1 MQGSGVTQS
10 VRFLANETLLLVIS
24 GQSPGEKSIDNTT
37 ALVLRSHKFSCV
49 FFIFIGNIWL
59 FWVFVI
65 CKKQVCCGCTCR
77 RLVDPQHFDNV
88 IHDIILSSI
97 RGQTIKNWHQFAK
110 LGIHVH
116 VTSLWQLTPKNPSSF
131 CNHKTKFQA
140 MLASK
145 VKNT

>member
-24 GQSPGEKSIDNTT
+24 GQSPGEKSIDNDT

-49 FFIFIGNIWL
+49 FFIFISNIWL
-59 FWVFVI
+59 FRVFVV
-65 CKKQVCCGCTCR
+65 CKKQVYCGSTCR

-88 IHDIILSSI
+88 ILDIILSSI
-97 RGQTIKNWHQFAK
+97 RGQTIKNRHQFAK

-116 VTSLWQLTPKNPSSF
+116 VTSLWQLRPKNPSSF
-131 CNHKTKFQA
+131 CNHKTKIQA

-145 VKNT
+145 MKNI